1 LLFDVQYF
9 FLLQLLD
16 KLKAPLK
23 KNITPINE
31 KIRADEVML
40 IAANGDKMGVV
51 SFSQAIELARAA
63 SLDLVQV
70 SPSDSQPVVC
80 KLLDYGK
87 HLFDK
92 KKSISSSK
100 VKVKRN
106 TTKEIKFRPSTDVGD
121 YNIKLKK
128 IKSFILDGDK
138 TKISVRFRGREILNS
153 DMGLNLLNRLRDELV
168 DIAQVDQ
175 EPSLEGRQLLMVLS
189 PLKKKS

>member
-1 LLFDVQYF
+1 M
-9 FLLQLLD
+9 
-16 KLKAPLK
+16 K
-23 KNITPINE
+23 KNTTPIND
-31 KIRADEVML
+31 KIKAKDVML
-40 IAANGDKMGVV
+40 IDSSGKNLGVL
-51 SFSQAIELARAA
+51 SFEDAYSMAKKA

-70 SPSDSQPVVC
+70 SPSDANPIVC
-80 KLLDYGK
+80 KLMDYGK
-87 HLFDK
+87 HLFEK
-92 KKSISSSK
+92 KKNSGTSR
-100 VKVKRN
+100 VKIKRN

-153 DMGLNLLNRLRDELV
+153 DIGLKLLMKLKNELE

-189 PLKKKS
+189 PLKRK

>member
-1 LLFDVQYF
+1 
-9 FLLQLLD
+9 
-16 KLKAPLK
+16 
-23 KNITPINE
+23 
-31 KIRADEVML
+31 ML
-40 IAANGDKMGVV
+40 IGSDGEKLGLVNLSEALETAK
-51 SFSQAIELARAA
+51 SA

-70 SPSDSQPVVC
+70 SPSDTDPIVC

-92 KKSISSSK
+92 KKNISSSK
-100 VKVKRN
+100 AKVKRN

-153 DMGLNLLNRLRDELV
+153 DMGLNLLDKLKNEV
-168 DIAQVDQ
+168 SDIAQVDQ

-189 PLKKKS
+189 PLKRK

>member
-1 LLFDVQYF
+1 MLIG
-9 FLLQLLD
+9 
-16 KLKAPLK
+16 ASG
-23 KNITPINE
+23 E
-31 KIRADEVML
+31 KIGL
-40 IAANGDKMGVV
+40 IKI
-51 SFSQAIELARAA
+51 SQALESAKAL

-70 SPSDSQPVVC
+70 SPSDAEPVVC

-106 TTKEIKFRPSTDVGD
+106 TTKEIKFRPSTDTGD

-128 IKSFILDGDK
+128 IKSFIIDGDK

-153 DMGLNLLNRLRDELV
+153 DMGLNLLNRLRDELE

-189 PLKKKS
+189 PLKKK

>member
-1 LLFDVQYF
+1 MFIDENGNKKGIVAIDLA
-9 FLLQLLD
+9 LD
-16 KLKAPLK
+16 AA
-23 KNITPINE
+23 KN
-31 KIRADEVML
+31 
-40 IAANGDKMGVV
+40 
-51 SFSQAIELARAA
+51 A

-70 SPSDSQPVVC
+70 SPSDSNPVVC

-87 HLFDK
+87 HVFEK
-92 KKSISSSK
+92 KKSTSSSK
-100 VKVKRN
+100 VKVKRQ
-106 TTKEIKFRPSTDVGD
+106 TIKEIKFRPSTDIGD

-153 DMGLNLLNRLRDELV
+153 DMGLNLLNKLRVELD

-189 PLKKKS
+189 PLKKN

>member
-1 LLFDVQYF
+1 
-9 FLLQLLD
+9 
-16 KLKAPLK
+16 
-23 KNITPINE
+23 
-31 KIRADEVML
+31 ML
-40 IAANGDKMGVV
+40 IGSDGEKKGLVP
-51 SFSQAIELARAA
+51 FTQAIESARVS

-70 SPSDSQPVVC
+70 SPSGAEPVVC

-92 KKSISSSK
+92 KKSSSSSK

-106 TTKEIKFRPSTDVGD
+106 TTKEIKFRPSTDIGD

-153 DMGLNLLNRLRDELV
+153 NLGLDLLNRIRDELEE
-168 DIAQVDQ
+168 IAQVDQ

-189 PLKKKS
+189 PLKKK

>member
-1 LLFDVQYF
+1 M
-9 FLLQLLD
+9 
-16 KLKAPLK
+16 
-23 KNITPINE
+23 TPINE
-31 KIRADEVML
+31 KIRASEVML
-40 IAANGDKMGVV
+40 IDANGDKKGLVGLSEALETAKAV
-51 SFSQAIELARAA
+51 

-70 SPSDSQPVVC
+70 SPSDAQPVVC

-92 KKSISSSK
+92 KKSISSSR
-100 VKVKRN
+100 VRVKRN

-128 IKSFILDGDK
+128 IKSFILGGDK

-153 DMGLNLLNRLRDELV
+153 DIGLSLLNRLRDELSN
-168 DIAQVDQ
+168 ISQVDQ

-189 PLKKKS
+189 PLKKNK

>member
-1 LLFDVQYF
+1 
-9 FLLQLLD
+9 
-16 KLKAPLK
+16 
-23 KNITPINE
+23 
-31 KIRADEVML
+31 ML
-40 IAANGDKMGVV
+40 IDEKGNKKGLIDINSALDSAKLV
-51 SFSQAIELARAA
+51 

-70 SPSDSQPVVC
+70 SPSDANPVVC

-87 HLFDK
+87 HIFEK
-92 KKSISSSK
+92 KKNTSSSK

-106 TTKEIKFRPSTDVGD
+106 TVKEIKFRPSTDIGD

-153 DMGLNLLNRLRDELV
+153 NLGLDLLNRIRDELEEF
-168 DIAQVDQ
+168 AQVDQ

-189 PLKKKS
+189 PLKKK

>member
-1 LLFDVQYF
+1 
-9 FLLQLLD
+9 
-16 KLKAPLK
+16 
-23 KNITPINE
+23 
-31 KIRADEVML
+31 ML
-40 IAANGDKMGVV
+40 INADGQKQGLVPYT
-51 SFSQAIELARAA
+51 QAIESARAA

-70 SPSDSQPVVC
+70 SPSGAEPIVC

-92 KKSISSSK
+92 KKSTSSSK

-153 DMGLNLLNRLRDELV
+153 DMGLNLLNKLRDELV

-189 PLKKKS
+189 PLKKNK